1 MKKLLLF
8 IIIFP
13 VISVNC
19 FANFSDV
26 DENTSYYDSILYA
39 QDKGIVQG
47 YDDGLFRP
55 YNSITRSE
63 FTKVI
68 IESTFSDEEINSC
81 DLSTVAFDDV
91 PNDNWALKYLCV
103 AKKND
108 IIRGY
113 ADGLFR
119 PSQLINFAEA
129 AKIITISFDIQ
140 IYRSADDLYWYY
152 PYINALV
159 EKKATPTTIDSVFDE
174 VNRAEMVRMMYLLGE
189 DVQSD
194 EYKLLMHNSLWD
206 YRSDLLD
213 LGWGFV
219 KYDGKIWG
227 NPAFD
232 LSEVDV
238 DSFEALS
245 EVDAKDKNHVYKFN
259 RDYNI
264 NDQADLE
271 TYEALNNV
279 YAKDKNNV
287 YFEGKAIEGDIDPE
301 TFELVDMFY
310 TEMELARE
318 GDSGYLEWER
328 NLMMNYHTQI
338 LSYGKDKNNVYF
350 MSNIVEG
357 ADLNSFVAYAF
368 LQYLE
373 DIYPPYAKDSN
384 NVYFN
389 GNILS
394 NDAAN
399 FELFSW
405 LYSKDSEFVYFTN
418 KKVEGADPETFVSTN
433 DWDEGEDKNCEYLEE
448 NSMLCA

>member
-1 MKKLLLF
+1 MKKLLLLLILF
-8 IIIFP
+8 PII
-13 VISVNC
+13 SGNC
-19 FANFSDV
+19 FADFSDV
-26 DENTSYYDSILYA
+26 DENTTYYDSILYA

-68 IESTFSDEEINSC
+68 IESTFSDEEIASC
-81 DLSTVAFDDV
+81 DLSTVDFYDVSFDD
-91 PNDNWALKYLCV
+91 WALKYICV
-103 AKKND
+103 AKEND

-113 ADGLFR
+113 SNGLFR

-129 AKIITISFDIQ
+129 AKIITVSFKIQ
-140 IYRSADDLYWYY
+140 IERFPEDLYWYY
-152 PYINALV
+152 PYLNALV
-159 EKKATPTTIDSVFDE
+159 ERKAIPTTIDSVFDE

-189 DVQSD
+189 NVQSD
-194 EYKLLMHNSLWD
+194 EYKLLMHASLWD
-206 YRSDLLD
+206 YKSDLLD

-219 KYDGKIWG
+219 KFDGKIWG
-227 NPAFD
+227 NPSFD
-232 LSEVDV
+232 LSQVDV
-238 DSFEALS
+238 DSFVALS
-245 EVDAKDKNHVYKFN
+245 EVDAKDKNHAYKFN
-259 RDYNI
+259 QDYNI
-264 NDQADLE
+264 IDQADVE

-279 YAKDKNNV
+279 YSKDKNNV
-287 YFEGKAIEGDIDPE
+287 YFEGKIIEGNIDPE
-301 TFELVDMFY
+301 TFELVEMVY
-310 TEMELARE
+310 TEMDLA
-318 GDSGYLEWER
+318 YNYPEWEK
-328 NLMMNYHTQI
+328 NLTMNYHAPI

-368 LQYLE
+368 VQYLE
-373 DIYPPYAKDSN
+373 DLYPPYAKDSN

-405 LYSKDSEFVYFTN
+405 LYSKDTDFVYFTN
-418 KKVEGADPETFVSTN
+418 KKVDGADPDTFVSTN
-433 DWDEGEDKNCEYLEE
+433 DWDEGKDKNCEYLEE
-448 NSMLCA
+448 NSMLCI